1 MNSIFVSST
10 FRDMHF
16 ERDVLGRT
24 VSARLNRRLAEH
36 NQSVRLLDLRWGVDT
51 SELSEEEATER
62 VLRVCFDTID
72 TCRPYIVILLGDRY
86 GYIPQGNGISVTHME
101 ILRGALEA
109 TDPSHVFVYLRQAD
123 LSTIPESMRQVYCE
137 QSPEAK
143 AQLESLKAALL
154 EALPQRCRHY
164 TATWSEEAQLLVSP
178 DFEAMVYADLEADLV
193 QSLSL
198 KHYRSE
204 LHKQL
209 SETDEILEDR
219 LQYAY
224 VEEEALS
231 RCLTEIQNAHSPWGL
246 LGQAGAGKSVYLS
259 LLCSALRREGK
270 PAHILFCGDNAFSAT
285 VRNAAETLLY
295 TLTQSAGADYDFEA
309 NAQLTYDG
317 LLQKL
322 IEIRDQVKTR
332 SYLLLDAVDKCEEGM
347 VSFLLWCHRFL
358 SQAVTVVFSSRQ
370 TQQIDEARQT
380 FRLETM
386 VYDRRALEGMAHSL
400 LKRYMKSL
408 NDALVHQLCQKAVT
422 PLQLNILLLRLL
434 NLNSEDFA
442 AIEQL
447 GGGMEAINTHL
458 QQLITSAPEEEQ
470 ALLSDYLVSL
480 LENAGNTDFS
490 LVLLSFLVFSDH
502 GLSENDLQNLIGMT
516 NLNWVQLD
524 YMDFLADF
532 AFLIRVRENGRL
544 DISHDMIRQAYRK
557 LMHQQSRAFY
567 AMLTDYFLQVEDPDP
582 QQIDAFFRAACQGEM
597 GRQIIE
603 YISKHNSMLFSLDSW
618 QNLRGRQLRK
628 SLREALLQGDEPFMK
643 LCISNCNSLNDI
655 CYFQGALA
663 SALHRSNDYLSDELI
678 RRILRMCMVIPVNLK
693 EFPADLGV
701 VELRSCEKFLERHQ
715 VTDPQALEFMAHCR
729 RQITQRLR
737 PNAPGTEDSDPIQAM
752 LALLQDDKADI
763 VQQSSALEQL
773 CSLGRKMA
781 GSKEAP
787 EKTQALLEAL
797 LEFLKVT
804 PSWLNEDITCMMRAD
819 VYTSLGVLG
828 KTTRQWEKGI
838 AWDKESEAIYKKL
851 YEKSPTPDMFRKYRE
866 RVYNVANI
874 VEAWAMEKKTDADL
888 WDWTRQC
895 YARVYDLE
903 MRAVAHGVPEREL
916 LSCASA
922 ILSYG
927 TALVNCG
934 KKEDGMEKFKEGINL
949 VQELTANNPRSE
961 LYLEMCQ
968 HLLECTYQL
977 CVSEQFSA
985 ALELCWEI
993 DSCISMVLAQG
1004 QEQHRKS
1011 LWKFVASF
1019 SYRIN
1024 EFQTQLAQKQD
1035 LENILTVYRIADK
1048 LYTAMLP
1055 MNEPDIRSSIM
1066 VVKRNIG
1073 NFLLRKG
1080 DYEEAAQVYGEL
1092 LELVY
1097 SHDLAAP
1104 GKDGKFNDQAAISLS
1119 AVFARRVLCLDKL
1132 GLRDTVGQLLKQAP
1146 EHAKYVCDHS
1156 EALRDDPP
1164 RVLLAMGTDLLHLES
1179 PLGSLFVMMAFSA
1192 TREPGY
1198 DLEKNRDTVLMILQ
1212 ILGQGKKDEG
1222 K

>member
-1 MNSIFVSST
+1 MNSVFVSST

-16 ERDVLGRT
+16 ERDVLNRA

-51 SELSEEEATER
+51 SELTEEEATER

-86 GYIPQGNGISVTHME
+86 GYIPQGNGLSVTHME

-109 TDPSHVFVYLRQAD
+109 SDPSHVFVYIRQAD
-123 LSTIPESMRQVYCE
+123 YASLPEDLRQVYCE
-137 QSPEAK
+137 QVPEAR
-143 AQLESLKAALL
+143 ERL
-154 EALPQRCRHY
+154 EALKATLLQTMPQRCRHY

-178 DFEAMVYADLEADLV
+178 EFESMVYADLEGDLLE
-193 QSLSL
+193 SLSL

-209 SETDEILEDR
+209 SENDEILEDR

-224 VEEEALS
+224 FDEAELA
-231 RCLTEIQNAHSPWGL
+231 RRLAEIQNAQSPWGL

-270 PAHILFCGDNAFSAT
+270 PAHILFCGDNAFSAS
-285 VRNAAETLLY
+285 VRNAAETVLY
-295 TLTQSAGADYDFEA
+295 ALTQSAGEDYDFES
-309 NAQLTYDG
+309 NALLTYDG
-317 LLQKL
+317 ILQKL
-322 IEIRDQVKTR
+322 IGIREKAKIR

-358 SQAVTVVFSSRQ
+358 SDAVTVVFSSRL

-380 FRLETM
+380 FRLAAME
-386 VYDRRALEGMAHSL
+386 YDRSALEGMANSL

-408 NDALVHQLCQKAVT
+408 NGALVQRLCQKATT

-434 NLNSEDFA
+434 NLNSQDFA

-458 QQLITSAPEEEQ
+458 GQLIGNAPEDEQ
-470 ALLSDYLVSL
+470 DLLSDYLVSL
-480 LENAGNTDFS
+480 LESAGSADFS
-490 LVLLSFLVFSDH
+490 LLVLSFLVFSEH
-502 GLSENDLQNLIGMT
+502 GLSETDLQNLMGMT
-516 NLNWVQLD
+516 TLGWVQMD

-557 LMHQQSRAFY
+557 LMHGQSRMIC
-567 AMLTDYFLQVEDPDP
+567 AMLTDYFFEIEDPEP
-582 QQIDAFFRAACQGEM
+582 RQIEAFFSAACQGAM
-597 GRQIIE
+597 GRRIVE
-603 YISKHNSMLFSLDSW
+603 YIVKHTSMLSSLEQG
-618 QNLRGRQLRK
+618 QNLRARQLRK
-628 SLREALLQGDEPFMK
+628 SLRETLLQGDEPFMK
-643 LCISNCNSLNDI
+643 LCISGCNSLTDI
-655 CYFQGALA
+655 CYFQGALG
-663 SALHRSNDYLSDELI
+663 SALHSANDYLSDEQI
-678 RRILRMCMVIPVNLK
+678 RRIVRLCMAIPTNLTQ
-693 EFPADLGV
+693 FPAELALA
-701 VELRSCEKFLERHQ
+701 ELRSCEKFLERHQ
-715 VTDPQALEFMAHCR
+715 VTDPQTLEFWEDCR
-729 RQITQRLR
+729 RQITQRAQ
-737 PNAPGTEDSDPIQAM
+737 PSASENDSIQEM
-752 LALLQDDKADI
+752 LALLQDQNADM
-763 VQQSSALEQL
+763 VRQSTALERL
-773 CSLGRKMA
+773 CSLGRQMA
-781 GSKEAP
+781 KSGEEP
-787 EKTQALLEAL
+787 EKTQALLESL
-797 LEFLKVT
+797 LEFLETT
-804 PSWLNEDITCMMRAD
+804 PFWLTEDITCMMRAD

-838 AWDKESEAIYKKL
+838 AWGKESEAIYQAL

-874 VEAWAMEKKTDADL
+874 AEAWAMEKKTDMDL
-888 WDWTRQC
+888 WERTRQC

-934 KKEDGMEKFKEGINL
+934 KKEDGMAKFKEGIQL
-949 VQELTANNPRSE
+949 VWELTANNPRPE
-961 LYLEMCQ
+961 LHLEMCQ
-968 HLLECTYQL
+968 HLLECAYQL
-977 CVSEQFSA
+977 CVGEQFSP
-985 ALELCWEI
+985 ALELCREFAACA
-993 DSCISMVLAQG
+993 DAVLAQG

-1011 LWKFVASF
+1011 LWKFITSF

-1035 LENILTVYRIADK
+1035 LENILTVYFIADK

-1055 MNEPDIRSSIM
+1055 MDEPDIKASIM

-1080 DYEEAAQVYGEL
+1080 DYEEAARVYGEL
-1092 LELVY
+1092 LELVR

-1104 GKDGKFNDQAAISLS
+1104 GSNGKFDDQAAISLS

-1132 GLRDTVGQLLKQAP
+1132 GLRDTVSQLLKQAP
-1146 EHAKYVCDHS
+1146 AHAQYVCDHS
-1156 EALRDDPP
+1156 ESLRGDPA
-1164 RVLLAMGTDLLHLES
+1164 RVLFAMGADLSHLES
-1179 PLGSLFVMMAFSA
+1179 PLGTLFVMMAFSA
-1192 TREPGY
+1192 TQAEGY
-1198 DLEKNRDTVLMILQ
+1198 DMEKNRDTVLMILKA
-1212 ILGQGKKDEG
+1212 LGHGKKDES
-1222 K
+1222 